1 MRQISDSAIAAAVES
16 AGLRIK
22 KSSGVK
28 ESGCVAD
35 DTCGAMAAVTAA
47 VVPIFRASRRVI
59 FSGMAMF
66 YSSGAIQPPV
76 FLWRTKARAQPARRH
91 SNDRAQNRACRRPS
105 LQLFLAPVS
114 ANHSPP
120 PLL

>member
-1 MRQISDSAIAAAVES
+1 MRQISDPAIAAAVES

-47 VVPIFRASRRVI
+47 VVPILRASRRVI

-76 FLWRTKARAQPARRH
+76 FLWPAKARAPLGPRH
-91 SNDRAQNRACRRPS
+91 SNGLAQNHAYRRPCR
-105 LQLFLAPVS
+105 QLFRVRV
-114 ANHSPP
+114 
-120 PLL
+120 